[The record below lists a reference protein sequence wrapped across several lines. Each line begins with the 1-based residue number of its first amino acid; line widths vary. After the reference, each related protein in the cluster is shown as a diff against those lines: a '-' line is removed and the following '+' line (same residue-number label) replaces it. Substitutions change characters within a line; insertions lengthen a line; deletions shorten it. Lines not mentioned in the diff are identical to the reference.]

1 MSIYANNSIF
11 APEKILFS
19 HTMIAQTTTKSEF
32 KTLLKSLLD
41 AHEKDVRA
49 LKKEVSK
56 LEKEIANLKKIE
68 SFSSPMANDVED
80 ILEKGRMARDRM
92 SSFVTTGKAKPTKK
106 DWEAI
111 LRMYEIEHHDFIF
124 YLLSGSNGMLSGR
137 DFLVCLLVRDGW
149 KEYSIQILLN
159 ISSERISNVFRKING
174 ILFDQDTSKNLEKNI
189 LSVKTDKRVFSFP
202 SWLP

>member
-11 APEKILFS
+11 ALEKILFS

-68 SFSSPMANDVED
+68 SF
-80 ILEKGRMARDRM
+80 
-92 SSFVTTGKAKPTKK
+92 
-106 DWEAI
+106 
-111 LRMYEIEHHDFIF
+111 
-124 YLLSGSNGMLSGR
+124 
-137 DFLVCLLVRDGW
+137 
-149 KEYSIQILLN
+149 
-159 ISSERISNVFRKING
+159 
-174 ILFDQDTSKNLEKNI
+174 
-189 LSVKTDKRVFSFP
+189 
-202 SWLP
+202 